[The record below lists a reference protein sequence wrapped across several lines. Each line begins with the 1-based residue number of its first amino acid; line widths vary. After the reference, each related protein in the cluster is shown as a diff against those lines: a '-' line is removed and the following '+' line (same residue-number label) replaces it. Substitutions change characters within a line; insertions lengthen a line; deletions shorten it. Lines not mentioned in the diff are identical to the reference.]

1 MLKRVYSPILTNMTR
16 ICRIWEK
23 KKENYSIRVCAYVC
37 YV

>member
-1 MLKRVYSPILTNMTR
+1 MVKRVYSPILVNMTR

-23 KKENYSIRVCAYVC
+23 KENYSIRVWAYVC